1 MDLNM
6 NMTLF
11 SDLSFFICLAI
22 ACIPAIIIGAL
33 EKPLRCYGFAVSI
46 IFVYLSM
53 GHSLPALIFL
63 GIFLAW
69 EYIEAKV
76 YLIVRQ
82 KWGRNA
88 RLYWVFL
95 ILSILPLCLNKYL
108 PGSNAGF
115 SVFGFLGIS
124 YMTFKSAQVIIQI
137 YDGQIREVG
146 LFPYLYM
153 DVFFPVI
160 TSGPIDRSER
170 FKKDM
175 YSVPS
180 KTEYL
185 NQAGT
190 GVEKILQGMV
200 YKIVFAAVFWD
211 LLQKYG
217 TGKNVAG
224 YIIYMYLYGLYLFFD
239 FAGYSLMAVGASY
252 IFGIR
257 TPDNFRRPY
266 VALDIKD
273 FWDRWHISL
282 STWFRDFVF
291 SRVTMDLMRTRKF
304 KSHLVIASIAFFIN
318 MGVMGLWHGTAVC
331 YILYGLYHGALL
343 SATEIY
349 QKKSAFYKNHRN
361 NKAFQVLEWAVTF
374 HLVLFGFLIFSGH
387 LFGAA

>member
-1 MDLNM
+1 MGSIA
-6 NMTLF
+6 LF
-11 SDLSFFICLAI
+11 SDLSFFICLGL
-22 ACIPAIIIGAL
+22 ACIPAIILGVM
-33 EKPLRCYGFAVSI
+33 EKPLRYYGFAVSL
-46 IFVYLSM
+46 IFVFLSM
-53 GHSLPALIFL
+53 GHNVPALIFL

-69 EYIEAKV
+69 EYIEARV

-82 KWGRNA
+82 KIGRNG
-88 RLYWVFL
+88 RLYWLFL

-108 PGSNAGF
+108 PKTSEGF

-137 YDGQIREVG
+137 YDGQIKKVG

-170 FKKDM
+170 FKEDCYK
-175 YSVPS
+175 VLP
-180 KTEYL
+180 KPEYL
-185 NQAGT
+185 NLAGN

-200 YKIVFAAVFWD
+200 YKIVFAAIFWD

-217 TGKNVAG
+217 MGESVGG

-252 IFGIR
+252 IFGIV
-257 TPDNFRRPY
+257 TPDNFNKPY
-266 VALDIKD
+266 LALDIKD
-273 FWDRWHISL
+273 FWDRWHITL
-282 STWFRDFVF
+282 SHWFRDFVF

-318 MGVMGLWHGTAVC
+318 MGVMGLWHGTAVY

-343 SATEIY
+343 SLTEVW
-349 QKKSAFYKNHRN
+349 QKKSAFYKNHKN
-361 NKAFQVLEWAVTF
+361 NKAFQVLEWAVTL

-387 LFGAA
+387 LFGVA